1 MDLFDDNEDKDD
13 DNNANVYMKFAVD
26 VCNVAFI
33 EIMRLKPFI
42 KRTGEDKAT
51 TIHRNILVIGRDN
64 DDVGCATLLL
74 VDKLQG
80 AQFKDVILISDLG
93 TVDQHSQFDVVI
105 NLNFDTNNNNCSEHV
120 ITGGTYMTIG
130 EKQGGHRL
138 ATLKAELWNY
148 QKAVRKIV
156 NDDGDCNKEVE
167 FIAIQKRCV
176 IVNTLGALYWT
187 DTKNDRKL
195 GYTKTKNDRS
205 IDTSSY
211 HSLLDKEYMNLD
223 EVSVSLSYSERELGV
238 FSDASHNKAV
248 HALNEYGLCILP
260 GLFPSGM
267 IMDWGAAALN
277 DMSAA
282 IIAMKTRGID
292 LFRAGDEGPR
302 IENFHE
308 LSMREALRCDLRN
321 GEYMKACTKNKAVTI
336 DENDNVRDIRHHESV
351 LQVLKEVMNP
361 IPRDERYVYM

>member
-1 MDLFDDNEDKDD
+1 
-13 DNNANVYMKFAVD
+13 
-26 VCNVAFI
+26 
-33 EIMRLKPFI
+33 
-42 KRTGEDKAT
+42 
-51 TIHRNILVIGRDN
+51 VIGRDN

-93 TVDQHSQFDVVI
+93 TVDQHGQFDVVI
-105 NLNFDTNNNNCSEHV
+105 NLNSDTTNNKCSEHV
-120 ITGGTYMTIG
+120 ISGGTYMTIG

-138 ATLKAELWNY
+138 TTLKAELWNY

-156 NDDGDCNKEVE
+156 IDDCDFNKEVE

-176 IVNTLGALYWT
+176 IINTLGAVYWT
-187 DTKNDRKL
+187 GTKNDRKL
-195 GYTKTKNDRS
+195 GHTKIINNRS
-205 IDTSSY
+205 IDTSSN

-260 GLFPSGM
+260 GLFPSEM
-267 IMDWGAAALN
+267 IMDWGGAALN

-282 IIAMKTRGID
+282 IKAMKMKGID

-321 GEYMKACTKNKAVTI
+321 GGNMKACTNNKERTIGEDKNV
-336 DENDNVRDIRHHESV
+336 NDIRHHKSV

-361 IPRDERYVYM
+361 TPSDERYV